1 MILVTGAGGK
11 TGSAVLR
18 ALRDRGEPVR
28 AWVRR
33 PEQTEE
39 VERLG
44 AAESIVGDIQSPL
57 IWAQATEGIRAVYH
71 ICPNMYPYE
80 TTVGAMALQAARTA
94 KIEHFV
100 YHSVLHPQT
109 EEMPHHWH
117 KLRVEEWIFESGLDF
132 TIVQPAAYMQNVTAY
147 RAKIVDDGVYPVP
160 YPATTRMSLVDLA
173 DVAQVVANVLST
185 PGHAGAIYE
194 LAGPQILT
202 QDEIAAVLSQRT
214 GHPVR
219 AAEVPL
225 DEWEADARRSGLSDY
240 AVETLLR
247 MFRYY
252 AQNGFWGNS
261 NVLRWLLNRE
271 PTTFDEW
278 AKREF

>member
-11 TGSAVLR
+11 TGQAVLA

-33 PEQTEE
+33 PEQSDEA
-39 VERLG
+39 ERLG

-57 IWAQATEGIRAVYH
+57 IWAQATEGVRAVYH

-80 TTVGAMALQAARTA
+80 TTVGAMALQAARRA
-94 KIEHFV
+94 GIEHFV
-100 YHSVLHPQT
+100 YHSVLHPQS

-132 TIVQPAAYMQNVTAY
+132 TIVQPAAYMQNVLAY
-147 RAKIVDDGVYPVP
+147 RSKIEDDGNYPIPYPV
-160 YPATTRMSLVDLA
+160 TTRMSLVDLR
-173 DVAQVVANVLST
+173 DVAAVVATVLTT
-185 PGHAGAIYE
+185 PGHTGAIYE

-202 QDEIAAVLSQRT
+202 QDEIAAILSQQLGR
-214 GHPVR
+214 PVR
-219 AAEVPL
+219 AEALSLDDWEVN
-225 DEWEADARRSGLSDY
+225 ARRSGLADY
-240 AVETLLR
+240 AVDTLLR

-252 AQNGFWGNS
+252 AQHGFWGNS
-261 NVLRWLLNRE
+261 NVLRWLLNRA
-271 PTTFDEW
+271 PITFAEW